1 MKQRVFVIATG
12 SFPKPRHFPAKT
24 FLSVV
29 HILTIAVVA
38 GKTGVRNKCT
48 ADKTNR
54 CNECLRLGPECG
66 WCFQKDFPDELLHRC
81 DLITNLIQK
90 GCNSDFIEFLEVKKI
105 MEEESQSSQLSASKV
120 SLQLQPGNEASF
132 VVKVRQLSDYPVD
145 LYLLVDTSAS
155 MVANLERLHSMG
167 HSLSQKMAKYSSDF
181 RFGFGSFVDKPVSP
195 FINIHPDKLINPCS
209 IYETSC
215 LPAHGFMHVLSLT
228 DNITEFRNAVEKQR
242 ISGNEDTPEGGLD
255 ALLQVAVCESE
266 IGWRKDAKHLLLLIT
281 DQLSHLALDSKLGG
295 IVLPNDG
302 NCHLKDNMYTHSTIM
317 EHPSVGLLVDKLL
330 ENNIHVIFAV
340 QGSCINWYKDL
351 LPLMPGAVAKQLNAE
366 FSNLSELL
374 EGAYKTLL
382 SEVELQVDNLINGV
396 YVNITAI
403 CPDGTEHPGH
413 NKCKNVKA
421 SDIVSFN
428 ITVGMTDCY
437 EGDKYIILKPVGYN
451 ETTVISVSSTC
462 ACQCKGPKGYT
473 AGRCFNK
480 ELDLDCRL
488 CQCEDKVTNSSC
500 NEQCLIENCRQY
512 KEQPAC
518 SNRGICNC
526 GKCLCYQ
533 TRLGRV
539 FGRYC
544 ELDNF
549 SCPYHQGRLCAGNGE
564 CKGGECQ
571 CYAGWE
577 GESCNCSSSLMSC
590 RTGQGQICSG
600 RGACI
605 CGRCHCTES
614 RASGHLCEVCPTC
627 ENSCENSWKCVQCH
641 VLNYWAVSP
650 ANCTIS
656 CSQMVLVDHLSE
668 SEEEKAQSCI
678 FQAQNKCL
686 YKFKMIATETEK
698 EYLYILRNPEY
709 YSSNNILAMF
719 LVFAVGT
726 VITGLIIVIVIRQ
739 IMMHWNSNEPNHPG
753 NNCKISPPQ
762 KGKASL
768 PIVSSKTTAYR
779 RGKPEE
785 HHAYFNKMQVIQ
797 KLGL

>member
-120 SLQLQPGNEASF
+120 SLQLQP
-132 VVKVRQLSDYPVD
+132 
-145 LYLLVDTSAS
+145 
-155 MVANLERLHSMG
+155 
-167 HSLSQKMAKYSSDF
+167 
-181 RFGFGSFVDKPVSP
+181 
-195 FINIHPDKLINPCS
+195 
-209 IYETSC
+209 
-215 LPAHGFMHVLSLT
+215 
-228 DNITEFRNAVEKQR
+228 
-242 ISGNEDTPEGGLD
+242 
-255 ALLQVAVCESE
+255 
-266 IGWRKDAKHLLLLIT
+266 GWRKDAKHLLLLIT

-451 ETTVISVSSTC
+451 ETTVISAAYVLAMVNVKEGNANATPAGKVKAVTVHHPSCLAGQGRVKSAVEEGHVFVVDVIALNPEHLAIC
-462 ACQCKGPKGYT
+462 VRFALHVKIPVKT
-473 AGRCFNK
+473 AGS
-480 ELDLDCRL
+480 
-488 CQCEDKVTNSSC
+488 V
-500 NEQCLIENCRQY
+500 
-512 KEQPAC
+512 C
-518 SNRGICNC
+518 SVMC
-526 GKCLCYQ
+526 
-533 TRLGRV
+533 
-539 FGRYC
+539 
-544 ELDNF
+544 
-549 SCPYHQGRLCAGNGE
+549 
-564 CKGGECQ
+564 
-571 CYAGWE
+571 
-577 GESCNCSSSLMSC
+577 
-590 RTGQGQICSG
+590 
-600 RGACI
+600 
-605 CGRCHCTES
+605 
-614 RASGHLCEVCPTC
+614 
-627 ENSCENSWKCVQCH
+627 
-641 VLNYWAVSP
+641 
-650 ANCTIS
+650 
-656 CSQMVLVDHLSE
+656 
-668 SEEEKAQSCI
+668 
-678 FQAQNKCL
+678 
-686 YKFKMIATETEK
+686 
-698 EYLYILRNPEY
+698 
-709 YSSNNILAMF
+709 
-719 LVFAVGT
+719 
-726 VITGLIIVIVIRQ
+726 
-739 IMMHWNSNEPNHPG
+739 
-753 NNCKISPPQ
+753 
-762 KGKASL
+762 
-768 PIVSSKTTAYR
+768 
-779 RGKPEE
+779 
-785 HHAYFNKMQVIQ
+785 
-797 KLGL
+797 